1 MHNND
6 TLLLPGPPQCHREA
20 TQSSDVQ
27 HWCVW
32 TKQRCSHSRAL
43 LPSGSEH
50 QSSANTASSEWRSWE
65 DERLVVMIT
74 EPWFSSL
81 LLVFKCFVRNI
92 ILRGNVNITAARLL
106 LGEKECGSG
115 DVHPPGRE
123 WTLCSADARWDLPE
137 PLRPWWVYRLDV
149 SINKAAYESLIK
161 ANIKGEVG

>member
-1 MHNND
+1 M
-6 TLLLPGPPQCHREA
+6 PQGGNP
-20 TQSSDVQ
+20 
-27 HWCVW
+27 
-32 TKQRCSHSRAL
+32 KQRCPALMCLDQTKMLPQQGSPAQRVRASIL
-43 LPSGSEH
+43 CQHRLQWVEILRRWAPGCNDHRTVVFQPSFGF
-50 QSSANTASSEWRSWE
+50 QS
-65 DERLVVMIT
+65 
-74 EPWFSSL
+74 
-81 LLVFKCFVRNI
+81 FVRNI